1 MRRAIRQLLLP
12 TALVAV
18 ALIAPAQASAST
30 LDVQRDCADSDV
42 FERKHSRADLQA
54 TLDNVQG
61 DLAEYGTCRQMILA
75 ALAAMKS
82 KANKSNDP
90 GGGGASA
97 DLNGDGV
104 ITPKEK
110 KVAAKRAK
118 EAREKRNQQIAAV
131 SDDLIQDEAATA
143 SGDGGSGGSSLP
155 LILALVAL
163 VCAGAGGGLW
173 YASKRNPA
181 VANALRRVPV
191 PFRNS

>member
-1 MRRAIRQLLLP
+1 
-12 TALVAV
+12 
-18 ALIAPAQASAST
+18 
-30 LDVQRDCADSDV
+30 
-42 FERKHSRADLQA
+42 
-54 TLDNVQG
+54 
-61 DLAEYGTCRQMILA
+61 MILA

-131 SDDLIQDEAATA
+131 SDDLIQDEAEQIILREAALKDLEMPRTVYDGR
-143 SGDGGSGGSSLP
+143 SGKTG
-155 LILALVAL
+155 
-163 VCAGAGGGLW
+163 
-173 YASKRNPA
+173 
-181 VANALRRVPV
+181 
-191 PFRNS
+191 